1 MAIKIVTD
9 STSDIPHVLAER
21 YGITVVPVYVQFGNK
36 TYRDRIDITD
46 RYFMKGYCIFRLIP
60 PHPNP
65 ARRIS
70 SPFIKT
76 YRKRPTELFRYISP
90 AN

>member
-36 TYRDRIDITD
+36 TYRDRIDITESEF
-46 RYFMKGYCIFRLIP
+46 YERLLHFP
-60 PHPNP
+60 AHPTTSQP
-65 ARRIS
+65 
-70 SPFIKT
+70 SPQDFFDVYKN
-76 YRKRPTELFRYISP
+76 LS
-90 AN
+90 